1 MRFTIALSFF
11 THKVI
16 DVVLCDLMSLP
27 FFQSKH
33 PRYTGE
39 NLEKNKVLYT
49 RLEMLSK
56 KYGCTPAQLALSW
69 VLHQGEDVVAIPG
82 EQDSSNLSRHRGK
95 KLCLRI

>member
-1 MRFTIALSFF
+1 
-11 THKVI
+11 
-16 DVVLCDLMSLP
+16 MSLP
-27 FFQSKH
+27 FFHAKH

-49 RLEMLSK
+49 RIEMLSK

-82 EQDSSNLSRHRGK
+82 IYLDISTSRIHQTFHITGK
-95 KLCLRI
+95 RNTLPAYMILGSAM